1 MKKLS
6 NLITIVMIAVTM
18 LQCKNSDATN
28 TATDNSAKTS
38 QKHSEEKEN
47 HKHDEKEDLKYV
59 SKEILSMRT
68 RAPTRWVGNLS
79 P

>member
-18 LQCKNSDATN
+18 LQCKISEATN
-28 TATDNSAKTS
+28 PATDNSAKTS

-47 HKHDEKEDLKYV
+47 HKHD
-59 SKEILSMRT
+59 
-68 RAPTRWVGNLS
+68 
-79 P
+79 